1 MAAER
6 RQGRRAAIEQRRAD
20 TLRRQQEMRPLAFRY
35 DPQIPQLDSSIGDMA
50 EICPLCESARFRN
63 ELPGLCCSAG
73 NAILEALPQLPEI
86 IEELLNAN
94 TANSRNIRK
103 YNAAFAMTNFYSAR
117 PQERQQSWQPTF
129 TITGQSY
136 HQIGPMI
143 AEENRTPF

>member
-35 DPQIPQLDSSIGDMA
+35 DPQIPRLDSSIGDMT